1 VDSQRDLG
9 HLDDHAEKTG
19 DPHPEHGA
27 GTTNSDSRSNAADIA
42 DADGGAERGAHCF
55 KRGENAGIVLIFLFA
70 VENAVERML
79 HGHAEA
85 AELEKARANS
95 NINAGSKNQNNEWKA
110 P

>member
-1 VDSQRDLG
+1 MIMPKRPATHIQNTAPG
-9 HLDDHAEKTG
+9 PPTAT
-19 DPHPEHGA
+19 
-27 GTTNSDSRSNAADIA
+27 ADIA
-42 DADGGAERGAHCF
+42 DADGGAKRGAHCF
-55 KRGENAGIVLIFLFA
+55 KRGENASIVLIFLFA

-95 NINAGSKNQNNEWKA
+95 NINAGSKNQNNEWKT